1 MELKFANACTG
12 LRNFCGGEHDY
23 SVSTKVSD
31 DGSCKGSLIH
41 YTGHANLKHTWS
53 ESEPHA

>member
-1 MELKFANACTG
+1 MKLKFANECTG

-31 DGSCKGSLIH
+31 DGSCRGSLIH
-41 YTGHANLKHTWS
+41 CK
-53 ESEPHA
+53 